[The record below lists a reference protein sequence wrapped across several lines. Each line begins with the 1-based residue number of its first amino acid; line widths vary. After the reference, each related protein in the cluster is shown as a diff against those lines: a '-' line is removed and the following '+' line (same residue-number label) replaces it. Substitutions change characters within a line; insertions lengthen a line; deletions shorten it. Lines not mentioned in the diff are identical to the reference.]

1 MEFESFDIESVLSS
15 NEDENIVEKII
26 EEIAEKTGKSYQEVV
41 SMINKRQEK
50 LSNLLS
56 FEVVAL
62 IVAKE
67 LGIDVSKYIE
77 KVEEIVFG

>member
-1 MEFESFDIESVLSS
+1 MEFDIESVLSS
-15 NEDENIVEKII
+15 DEDENIVEKII

>member
-1 MEFESFDIESVLSS
+1 MEFDIESVLSS
-15 NEDENIVEKII
+15 DEDENIVEEII

>member
-1 MEFESFDIESVLSS
+1 MEEDVFDVEGVILSESSNNVIESL
-15 NEDENIVEKII
+15 I

-41 SMINKRQEK
+41 SMINERQEK

-67 LGIDVSKYIE
+67 VGVDVSKYVE